1 MAGVQD
7 GAPRGAAWLT
17 TTGEAALA
25 EAERVL
31 HPWTEEERLRAA
43 ESTATT
49 LARLIPD
56 QSEHDQLVIAA
67 AVHET
72 LRLHMGGE
80 TNSGEL
86 TTFQRAVAA
95 EAFLVAAHAADPL
108 TLAQQRA
115 HLVAAR
121 NALEAVRPNAREGAG
136 STAAALEA
144 AANALIDM
152 LQPSDAV
159 LTEATRAAREALES
173 VIPLSVTEQAERTEA
188 ATVAALVAASTDAE
202 RLNAAQRA
210 LLRIKSSNSR
220 AATLE
225 QAMAAQE
232 ATLTTRDERIV
243 ELERML
249 REMVVVHGRTLT
261 LDAATA
267 EVHKRM
273 PEHATVGNVTHAYA
287 MAQAVLDW
295 LHARLGLNCYLA
307 VEAFADVIA
316 AEEASAE
323 RGGGAPTA
331 AALGTRALEY
341 VRAADLIR
349 DSFLRRRLDPASCVV
364 SYRVLG
370 ANTPEVRRNV
380 EGDATVHV
388 WGGTRARSGDFGAWP
403 VRVETAAS
411 LSRCAG
417 VLGADSLTRQSPQ
430 GLCPMEERLMELVA
444 RGTGAALH
452 TVAERQQ
459 REAATC
465 FALARS
471 TTRTWAERTV
481 KTAELTR
488 IRDYLE
494 RMLDGDEDLAMARE
508 EVESRT
514 TPDARVLATCLSLLL
529 LTRRTDACDRYT
541 LAEGGLRIPTAVADR
556 RRRWADVLQPA
567 LRELLDEGLPA
578 ALRGATLKGRGA
590 AQAQKDAVAIM
601 SDYSVSVSATRS
613 VILRVL
619 WPWVNAVAALADL
632 SRQQRAHTADKSRL
646 EAPVAA
652 EPTLGSIAPRR
663 NVVQPT
669 ADSVKIVLG
678 VAPLSPVRDVSPTRA
693 AFGARGDADGGMP
706 PPPATSPVSAQK
718 RGKGGDGDG
727 DGMAAELHAMLG
739 ELPSSPAVFGK
750 VGTLSGM
757 LAQTEASA
765 ADRMAAEIRQTLNY
779 TLEQPPSDPA
789 ERSQQSSQPPR
800 DRPSPTLTPPS

>member
-1 MAGVQD
+1 MAQD
-7 GAPRGAAWLT
+7 GAARGAAWLT

-43 ESTATT
+43 EATATT

-72 LRLHMGGE
+72 VRLHMGD
-80 TNSGEL
+80 L

-121 NALEAVRPNAREGAG
+121 DALETVRRDARESAG

-144 AANALIDM
+144 AANALCDM

-202 RLNAAQRA
+202 RLDAAQRA
-210 LLRIKSSNSR
+210 LLRIRSSNSR

-232 ATLTTRDERIV
+232 LTLTTRDERIV

-261 LDAATA
+261 LDAATV

-287 MAQAVLDW
+287 LAQAVLDW

-323 RGGGAPTA
+323 GGSGDGGGGGGARVA
-331 AALGTRALEY
+331 AALGSRALEY

-349 DSFLRRRLDPASCVV
+349 DSFLRRRLEPASCVV

-380 EGDATVHV
+380 ERDATVHV

-411 LSRCAG
+411 LSRCTG
-417 VLGADSLTRQSPQ
+417 VLGADSL
-430 GLCPMEERLMELVA
+430 
-444 RGTGAALH
+444 
-452 TVAERQQ
+452 
-459 REAATC
+459 
-465 FALARS
+465 
-471 TTRTWAERTV
+471 
-481 KTAELTR
+481 
-488 IRDYLE
+488 
-494 RMLDGDEDLAMARE
+494 
-508 EVESRT
+508 
-514 TPDARVLATCLSLLL
+514 
-529 LTRRTDACDRYT
+529 
-541 LAEGGLRIPTAVADR
+541 
-556 RRRWADVLQPA
+556 
-567 LRELLDEGLPA
+567 
-578 ALRGATLKGRGA
+578 
-590 AQAQKDAVAIM
+590 
-601 SDYSVSVSATRS
+601 
-613 VILRVL
+613 
-619 WPWVNAVAALADL
+619 
-632 SRQQRAHTADKSRL
+632 SRQ
-646 EAPVAA
+646 
-652 EPTLGSIAPRR
+652 
-663 NVVQPT
+663 
-669 ADSVKIVLG
+669 
-678 VAPLSPVRDVSPTRA
+678 
-693 AFGARGDADGGMP
+693 
-706 PPPATSPVSAQK
+706 
-718 RGKGGDGDG
+718 
-727 DGMAAELHAMLG
+727 
-739 ELPSSPAVFGK
+739 
-750 VGTLSGM
+750 
-757 LAQTEASA
+757 
-765 ADRMAAEIRQTLNY
+765 
-779 TLEQPPSDPA
+779 
-789 ERSQQSSQPPR
+789 
-800 DRPSPTLTPPS
+800 